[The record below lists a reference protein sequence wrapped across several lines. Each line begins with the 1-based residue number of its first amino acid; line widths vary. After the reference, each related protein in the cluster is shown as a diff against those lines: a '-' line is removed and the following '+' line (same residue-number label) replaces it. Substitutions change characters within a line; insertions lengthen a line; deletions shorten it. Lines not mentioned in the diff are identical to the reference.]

1 MDIGRYKTEWIS
13 LKRLNKKLL
22 SFLLRK
28 MTILALTIRVLT
40 DLLAK
45 KKDNM
50 PPKLKTN
57 KQYFSKYVAIVPALV
72 LKGIDTVKV
81 SILIMD

>member
-1 MDIGRYKTEWIS
+1 
-13 LKRLNKKLL
+13 
-22 SFLLRK
+22 
-28 MTILALTIRVLT
+28 
-40 DLLAK
+40 
-45 KKDNM
+45 M

-81 SILIMD
+81 SILFID

>member
-40 DLLAK
+40 DLLA
-45 KKDNM
+45 
-50 PPKLKTN
+50 
-57 KQYFSKYVAIVPALV
+57 
-72 LKGIDTVKV
+72 
-81 SILIMD
+81 